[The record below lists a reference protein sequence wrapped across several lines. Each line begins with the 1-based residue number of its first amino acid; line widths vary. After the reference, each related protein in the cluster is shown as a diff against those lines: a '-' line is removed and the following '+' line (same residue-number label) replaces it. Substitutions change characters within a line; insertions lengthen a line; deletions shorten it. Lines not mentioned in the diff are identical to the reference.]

1 MHEMSL
7 AAGILQLV
15 EDAAAR
21 ESFSRVARLRLEC
34 GKLAGVEVSALRF
47 ALEAVSPGTC
57 LEGAR
62 IEVDEPPGQAWC
74 MPCAENIEIQARGDP
89 CPRCGGWQL
98 VARGG
103 DRLRV
108 VDLRVTD

>member
-7 AAGILQLV
+7 ATGILELV
-15 EDAAAR
+15 EGAAAR
-21 ESFSRVARLRLEC
+21 EGFARVTALRLEC
-34 GKLAGVEVSALRF
+34 GKLAGVELAALRF
-47 ALEAVSPGTC
+47 ALEAAARGTC

-62 IEVDEPPGQAWC
+62 IEVDEPPGLAWC
-74 MPCAENIEIQARGDP
+74 MPCADNVEIQARGDP

-108 VDLRVTD
+108 VDLQVID